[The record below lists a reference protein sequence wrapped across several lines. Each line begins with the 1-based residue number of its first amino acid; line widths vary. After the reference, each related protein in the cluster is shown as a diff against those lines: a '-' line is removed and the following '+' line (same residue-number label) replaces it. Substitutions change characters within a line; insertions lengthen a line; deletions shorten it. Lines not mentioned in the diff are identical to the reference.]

1 MFSLEPGHII
11 TLVGMAVGALAWLL
25 RLEGKVHKNSG
36 NIEGL
41 KEKLAGMEA
50 KAGAEAKIAQ
60 DTREALIRLEEQIKH
75 LTDLVERLIPRR
87 GRGGGD

>member
-1 MFSLEPGHII
+1 MTSLEPGHII

-36 NIEGL
+36 NIDSMRDR
-41 KEKLAGMEA
+41 LAGIEA

-60 DTREALIRLEEQIKH
+60 ETREALIRLEEQIKH

-87 GRGGGD
+87 RGGAD